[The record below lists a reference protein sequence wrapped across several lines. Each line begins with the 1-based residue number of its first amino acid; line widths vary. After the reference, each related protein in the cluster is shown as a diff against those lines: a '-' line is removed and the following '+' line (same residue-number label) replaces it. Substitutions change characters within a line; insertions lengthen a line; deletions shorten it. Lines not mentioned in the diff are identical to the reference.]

1 MDFKLSWALVVVLV
15 GVGMG
20 YFGRGI
26 IAHLKAPG
34 AQQLS
39 GADYSAPSS
48 WVGYRFAQWADR
60 GTCCVCVCV
69 CVWKGVNT
77 HTARER

>member
-1 MDFKLSWALVVVLV
+1 MEFKLSWALVVVLV
-15 GVGMG
+15 GVGLG

-34 AQQLS
+34 AQQLA

-60 GTCCVCVCV
+60 GTPHPTS
-69 CVWKGVNT
+69 T
-77 HTARER
+77 HTAHTPHTQ